1 MAKTAKTISLY
12 TPVTKLTVPDLVIS
26 PYQTFDQVLQGV
38 RLAINSK
45 YAALYTVDAK
55 SIASVEALEDD
66 QRVLVAVSKEEVMLP
81 DAVAGFVVYC
91 GEEGD
96 DVGVEVE
103 GGWGDW
109 DDLTDR
115 EKCDHIT
122 SLNTMKPTTRNKL
135 RITRSYQSVAADLAE
150 IEKVIKASDTGPVAL
165 PDAEFNIENRWNLT
179 YDHFIPPAHCPPRFK
194 TNGAIWSPPVLAALD
209 VLSSFTHGQARLAA
223 EFLEEAMKM
232 RVDEGGETDMV
243 VKYEDVRDAVALVYE
258 RAGIIPAK
266 LTKKGGKK
274 GGGKERRKAAR
285 GKGRKVGGLNA

>member
-1 MAKTAKTISLY
+1 MAKPPKTISLY
-12 TPVTKLTVPDLVIS
+12 VPTTKLTVPQIVIS
-26 PYQTFDQVLQGV
+26 PYQTIEQVLQGV
-38 RLAINSK
+38 RLAVNSK
-45 YAALYTVDAK
+45 YAALYTVDARP
-55 SIASVEALEDD
+55 IASVDVLEDE
-66 QRVLVAVSKEEVMLP
+66 QRVLVAVSKSEVMLP

-109 DDLTDR
+109 DDLTDH

-135 RITRSYQSVAADLAE
+135 RITRSYPSVAADLSM
-150 IEKVIKASDTGPVAL
+150 IETAIASGTPESAL
-165 PDAEFNIENRWNLT
+165 PPDAEANIENRWNLT
-179 YDHFIPPAHCPPRFK
+179 FDHFIPSSNAPPRFK
-194 TNGAIWSPPVLAALD
+194 TNAVIWSAPVLAALD

-223 EFLEEAMKM
+223 EFLEEAIKM
-232 RVDEGGETDMV
+232 RIDEGEDTDMV

-258 RAGIIPAK
+258 RADIIPAR

-285 GKGRKVGGLNA
+285 GKGKKVGGLTP